1 MKKLML
7 LAILAGAS
15 WWYFIGGRTI
25 AEEHVNR
32 FYRELEAATLS
43 RNPEALCALLA
54 DDFQTTGTID
64 MGGRRATSTQNK
76 AQACEAY
83 VAMYANFEQLGNK
96 MGGLLQLDSNYK
108 INNIA
113 IQPDGKSAI
122 VDYSASL
129 DVAGTLMNIRSRS
142 TDTLIRRNGKVLM
155 LRSEGKGSI
164 RSGG

>member
-1 MKKLML
+1 MKKLIV
-7 LAILAGAS
+7 LAILGGAG
-15 WWYFIGGRTI
+15 WWYFIGGRTL
-25 AEEHVNR
+25 AEEHVNG

-43 RNPEALCALLA
+43 RNPEAICALLA
-54 DDFQTTGTID
+54 DDFQTTGTVEI
-64 MGGRRATSTQNK
+64 GGRRGTSTQNK
-76 AQACEAY
+76 AQACAAY
-83 VAMYANFEQLGNK
+83 VAMYENFEKLGDK

-108 INNIA
+108 INSIA

-122 VDYSASL
+122 VDFSSSL

-155 LRSEGKGSI
+155 LHSDGKGSI